1 VRIDLPADQEL
12 IQRIRAGDP
21 DAVGELYGRYSSMV
35 WRYVYARMRDEH
47 ASQDVLSETFLAAIR
62 SLNKGMTAENILG
75 WLTGIAKNK
84 IADYYRSRKEYGEL
98 QTDPTTQVPSPIK
111 ATVADVLD
119 AMPLDQRQVLE
130 WKYFDRCSV
139 SEIAQRMDRTEKSV
153 EAILYRARITFREQY
168 QLALQ

>member
-1 VRIDLPADQEL
+1 
-12 IQRIRAGDP
+12 
-21 DAVGELYGRYSSMV
+21 MV
-35 WRYVYARMRDEH
+35 WRYVHARMRDEH

-75 WLTGIAKNK
+75 WLTGIARNK
-84 IADYYRSRKEYGEL
+84 IADLYRSRKEYGEL
-98 QTDPTTQVPSPIK
+98 HTDPTTREPSPIK

-168 QLALQ
+168 QLAIQ

>member
-1 VRIDLPADQEL
+1 VNPFPTDREL

-21 DAVGELYGRYSSMV
+21 DAVAELYGQYSSMV
-35 WRYVYARMRDEH
+35 WRYVYARIQDEH
-47 ASQDVLSETFLAAIR
+47 ARQDVVSETFLAAIR
-62 SLNKGMTAENILG
+62 SLNKGMMAENILG
-75 WLTGIAKNK
+75 WLTGIARNK
-84 IADYYRSRKEYGEL
+84 IADFYRSRKESGEL
-98 QTDPTTQVPSPIK
+98 QTDPTARQPSPTK

-139 SEIAQRMDRTEKSV
+139 CEIAERIGRTEKSV

-168 QLALQ
+168 KIAVE